1 MRGHSRSA
9 ATMAARNL
17 QGAKP
22 AERPP
27 SCTSLVTATAA
38 VGMEC
43 HGAICSE
50 EHAAHA
56 GIARSKKLQGGS
68 LVLRGLRAITLQ
80 VKPQQSDTDYHP
92 PFLATTRELGRNA
105 GRVAKVRQEGGAT
118 PWSTRVVLGVHRRG
132 ALDYYSSA
140 LGGALF
146 ILVIA
151 MLIRWFADPL
161 VAVWS
166 RAAGPIFGGMYI
178 HDIFGLNYIVLGIVT
193 GIALANLGGIPSW
206 AQNGVRFS
214 RLGLKTGVILLGTLY
229 FLQEILHLGAASFTL
244 IGIFV
249 LGSVGMVL
257 WIGRQMNVPN
267 SMGGVLSAGVG
278 VCGVSAAV
286 ATAPVVQAKSA
297 EIAYTIGTILL
308 WGVGCMFL
316 FPTIGKLLHMSPE
329 AFGAWAGTGILNSA
343 QVAGAALAFQPDGI
357 ETLKVA
363 EIFNITRILF
373 LPLIVVWLAVWYV
386 RREAATNGALQAHSV
401 GAMAVEPVRV
411 DVGRVIIDKFPLF
424 VLGFLLMFMVN
435 LTGVF
440 LPKGVSADDLWKGQY
455 FDNSLKSDQLLKDK
469 DIDLLKGVSGKVTRA
484 DQKAALD
491 RLIANKKVMS
501 VADYLSLEGLTAS
514 GVLSKEANGVINS
527 ARRVV
532 MHTPTIIGWFRDWI
546 VWLFAFGLT
555 GLGMQITMAALKQ
568 AGGQPLVIGGIV
580 GTVKAVGSLIVI
592 MVFGGLLG
600 LSAL

>member
-1 MRGHSRSA
+1 MVYTKRH
-9 ATMAARNL
+9 
-17 QGAKP
+17 P
-22 AERPP
+22 AVLVMGIALLALGY
-27 SCTSLVTATAA
+27 CT
-38 VGMEC
+38 E
-43 HGAICSE
+43 
-50 EHAAHA
+50 A
-56 GIARSKKLQGGS
+56 GLLDEVLKYLGTARSKP
-68 LVLRGLRAITLQ
+68 AMITL
-80 VKPQQSDTDYHP
+80 PYT
-92 PFLATTRELGRNA
+92 F
-105 GRVAKVRQEGGAT
+105 GAIG
-118 PWSTRVVLGVHRRG
+118 VVIGLWQLIGVHWKSS
-132 ALDYYSSA
+132 LDYFSSA

-151 MLIRWFADPL
+151 MLVRWFLDPL

-166 RAAGPIFGGMYI
+166 KAAGPVFGGMYI
-178 HDIFGLNYIVLGIVT
+178 HDVFGLNYIVLGIVA
-193 GIALANLGGIPSW
+193 GIVLVNVVGIPSW
-206 AQNGVRFS
+206 AQNGVRLS
-214 RLGLKTGVILLGTLY
+214 RLGLKSGVILLGTLY
-229 FLQEILHLGAASFTL
+229 FLQEILHLGTASFTL

-249 LGSVGMVL
+249 LGSAGMVL
-257 WIGRQMNVPN
+257 WMGRLMSVTN
-267 SMGGVLSAGVG
+267 SMSGVLSAGVG

-286 ATAPVVQAKSA
+286 AAAPVVQAKSA

-308 WGVGCMFL
+308 WGVGCMFV
-316 FPTIGKLLHMSPE
+316 FPTVGKLMHMSPE

-386 RREAATNGALQAHSV
+386 RRETAVNGAAQPQSV
-401 GAMAVEPVRV
+401 GAMAVGAPQV

-424 VLGFLLMFMVN
+424 VLGFIFMFLLN

-440 LPKGVSADDLWKGQY
+440 LPKGVSANDLWKGQY
-455 FDNSLKSDQLLKDK
+455 FDNNLKAERLLKDK
-469 DIDLLKGVSGKVTRA
+469 DIDALKAVADKVKRA
-484 DQKAALD
+484 DHKAALD

-501 VADYLSLEGLTAS
+501 MSDYHALDGLAAS
-514 GVLSKEANGVINS
+514 GTLSKDAKAAVSG
-527 ARRVV
+527 ARRAV
-532 MHTPTIIGWFRDWI
+532 MNSPRIIGWFRDWI

-555 GLGMQITMAALKQ
+555 GLGMQITVASLKQ

-592 MVFGGLLG
+592 VIFGALLG

>member
-1 MRGHSRSA
+1 MVYTRRQPAVLIMGLGLLALAYCTEAGLLDGVLSYLGASRSKA
-9 ATMAARNL
+9 AMTTL
-17 QGAKP
+17 P
-22 AERPP
+22 Y
-27 SCTSLVTATAA
+27 TF
-38 VGMEC
+38 
-43 HGAICSE
+43 
-50 EHAAHA
+50 
-56 GIARSKKLQGGS
+56 GIIG
-68 LVLRGLRAITLQ
+68 VVIGLWQL
-80 VKPQQSDTDYHP
+80 
-92 PFLATTRELGRNA
+92 
-105 GRVAKVRQEGGAT
+105 
-118 PWSTRVVLGVHRRG
+118 LGVHRQG

-151 MLIRWFADPL
+151 MLIRWFVDPL

-193 GIALANLGGIPSW
+193 GIALANLVGIPSW

-316 FPTIGKLLHMSPE
+316 FPTIGKLLQMSPE

-386 RREAATNGALQAHSV
+386 RREAATNGVLHAHSV
-401 GAMAVEPVRV
+401 GAMAVEPMRV

-424 VLGFLLMFMVN
+424 VLGFLFMFMVN

-455 FDNSLKSDQLLKDK
+455 FNNSLKSDQLLKDK
-469 DIDLLKGVSGKVTRA
+469 DIDLLNGVSGKVTRA

-491 RLIANKKVMS
+491 RLIANKKVMN

-514 GVLSKEANGVINS
+514 GVLPKEANGVINS

-532 MHTPTIIGWFRDWI
+532 MHTPNIIGWFRDWI

-592 MVFGGLLG
+592 IIFGGLLG
-600 LSAL
+600 LSTL